1 MEQYQTTREENR
13 EREEDTLCTPRH
25 HCSTCWRFLCAACV
39 GRLRLHTPTHT
50 HTHSKGAGW
59 SVHITLAPGNY
70 EFKFLLDDT
79 AWAHDQTKVCCICM
93 YTYIYY
99 NVSLI

>member
-1 MEQYQTTREENR
+1 MHAAPPLLNLLALFVCCVCRK
-13 EREEDTLCTPRH
+13 TPI
-25 HCSTCWRFLCAACV
+25 T
-39 GRLRLHTPTHT
+39 HTNT

>member
-1 MEQYQTTREENR
+1 MKKTHYARRATTAQPAGAFCVLRVS
-13 EREEDTLCTPRH
+13 EDSDYTH
-25 HCSTCWRFLCAACV
+25 Q
-39 GRLRLHTPTHT
+39 HT